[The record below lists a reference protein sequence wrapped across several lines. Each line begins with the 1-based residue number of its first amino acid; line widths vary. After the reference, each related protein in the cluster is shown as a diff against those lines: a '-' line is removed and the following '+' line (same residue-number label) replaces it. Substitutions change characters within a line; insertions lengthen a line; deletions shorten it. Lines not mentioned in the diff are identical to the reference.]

1 MPKGSHYVTTKSTPY
16 GKGRKSKKKR
26 RTARYPAPLAAKQA
40 PLPRSISA
48 AASARLAP
56 RIQQIAPQ
64 HPYVLSE
71 LKRSGII
78 AGAMLLLLI
87 ILSLVL

>member
-1 MPKGSHYVTTKSTPY
+1 MPKGSHHVTAKSAPY

-26 RTARYPAPLAAKQA
+26 RAAHYPASLAAKRA
-40 PLPRSISA
+40 PLPRGISA
-48 AASARLAP
+48 AASARPAP
-56 RIQQIAPQ
+56 RIQQIAPPY
-64 HPYVLSE
+64 PYVLKE
-71 LKRSGII
+71 WKRSGII